1 MWLVA
6 VEAYISRTVF
16 IIVRI
21 LFFVFF
27 IRFFIF
33 EFGIVSG
40 PSMEPRFR
48 DGSVFM
54 VMKAPYYVRA
64 PERFDVV
71 QFVNPENEQ
80 RLLIKR
86 VIGLPGE
93 IVSIKRNQVCIRKPS
108 EPNDQCYNEP
118 YLLPGTVTR
127 DHGDHPNGVY
137 LEPDMYFLM
146 GDNRLVSFDSRD
158 LGPINRKNILGL
170 ILPL

>member
-1 MWLVA
+1 MWLIA
-6 VEAYISRTVF
+6 VEAYISRTIF

-27 IRFFIF
+27 IRFFLF

-40 PSMEPRFR
+40 PSMEPHFR

-54 VMKAPYYVRA
+54 VMKPPYFFRS
-64 PERFDVV
+64 PERFEVV

-93 IVSIKRNQVCIRKPS
+93 IVSVKRNHVCVRKPT
-108 EPNDQCYNEP
+108 EMTDVCLDEP
-118 YLLPGTVTR
+118 YLAPQTVTR
-127 DHGDHPNGVY
+127 DHGDHPDGVY
-137 LEPDMYFLM
+137 LKPNQYFLM

-158 LGPINRKNILGL
+158 LGPINRENILGL
-170 ILPL
+170 VFPL